1 MVMHPTVERFRR
13 RATERY
19 GYSGEIREFDIG
31 TKSAQAAAEALG
43 CERGQIIKSMIMRV
57 GDEVLLVL
65 TSGDHR
71 VDEAALADE
80 CGVDPGDVATAN
92 SDEVKAVTGWS
103 IGGVPPFC
111 YERDIAALA
120 DPALRSYET
129 LWGAAGTPNAMMAV
143 TPAEL
148 VEFTDP
154 RFVDVHA

>member
-1 MVMHPTVERFRR
+1 MHPTVEEFRR
-13 RATERY
+13 QATERY
-19 GYSGEIREFDIG
+19 GYSGEIREFETG
-31 TKSAQAAAEALG
+31 TKTAQAAAEALC

-57 GDEVLLVL
+57 DDEFVLVL

-71 VDEAALADE
+71 VDETALAE
-80 CGVDPGDVATAN
+80 ACGVDPSDVATAS

-120 DPALRSYET
+120 DPTLRSYDE
-129 LWGAAGTPNAMMAV
+129 LWGAAGTPNAMLAV
-143 TPAEL
+143 PAAEL